1 MRVGLV
7 SQWYPPEVPALAAST
22 MAKGLAS
29 LGHEIHVV
37 TGFPNYP
44 HGELYPGYKIRPYMR
59 ELVDGVTIHRGPLY
73 PSHDGNP
80 VRRISNYLSFAAGA
94 IPTSFRVPTPDV
106 WLTNSTPATVAVPA
120 MLQTAVRKTPH
131 AQIIQDLWP
140 DSFTGSGFVTGRT
153 SGVMSAAISRFC
165 QLSYTSSDSVGVIS
179 PKMIELLISRGVPR
193 AKLSYV
199 PNSIDDSHLHPG
211 ARSDDSL
218 KRKLRLPSGRIFMY
232 AGNFGKLQS
241 LPSLISAFTNTPD
254 AQLVLVGGGVEEEVM
269 RQRAVGSPNIHFVPR
284 QPLNKIGEYIAA
296 SDVQIVSLAD
306 TPLLRVT
313 MPSKVQA
320 ALAAGRPI
328 FAHAVGDAAELV
340 TGRQVGLAAN
350 SADQAE
356 AMAAIQKLLTLSSQ
370 ELWEMGTR
378 ARQIYENEFSLNA
391 GAVRLESF
399 LRATVR
405 SRSTGL
411 QYDH

>member
-1 MRVGLV
+1 
-7 SQWYPPEVPALAAST
+7 

-44 HGELYPGYKIRPYMR
+44 HGEIYPGYKVRPYMR
-59 ELVDGVTIHRGPLY
+59 ELLDGVTIHRGPLY

-80 VRRISNYLSFAAGA
+80 VRRISNYLSFSAGA

-106 WLTNSTPATVAVPA
+106 WLTNCTPATVAAPA
-120 MLQTAVRKTPH
+120 MLQNAVRQTPH

-153 SGVMSAAISRFC
+153 SWAMSAAISRFC
-165 QLSYTSSDSVGVIS
+165 QLSYRLSDSIGVIS
-179 PKMIELLISRGVPR
+179 PKMIDLLSARGVPR
-193 AKLSYV
+193 NKLSYV
-199 PNSIDDSHLHPG
+199 PNSIDDSHLHPS
-211 ARSDDSL
+211 ARCDESL

-241 LPSLISAFTNTPD
+241 LPSLISAFTKTPD
-254 AQLVLVGGGVEEEVM
+254 AQLVLVGGGVEEELM
-269 RQRAVGSPNIHFVPR
+269 RQRAVGAPNIHFVPR
-284 QPLNKIGEYIAA
+284 QPLDKIGEYIAA

-328 FAHAVGDAAELV
+328 FAHAMGDAADVV
-340 TGRQVGLAAN
+340 TDSQVGIAAN

-356 AMAAIQKLLTLSSQ
+356 TVAAIQKLLTLSSQ
-370 ELWEMGTR
+370 ELSEMGSR
-378 ARQIYENEFSLNA
+378 ARKLYEDEYSLKA
-391 GAVRLESF
+391 GALRLESF
-399 LRATVR
+399 LEATIK
-405 SRSTGL
+405 SRSTRPHH
-411 QYDH
+411 DH